1 MSVTARWIVGIAGLP
16 FAVTGLVPFTG
27 SARQWT
33 ALALGAIV
41 GGFGLA
47 EAIRVVVCGLTQ
59 TGIGHLWL
67 NLLTGLVIVA
77 LTLFVHEPERR
88 PA

>member
-47 EAIRVVVCGLTQ
+47 EAIRTRRR
-59 TGIGHLWL
+59 LWAYPDR
-67 NLLTGLVIVA
+67 NRSPLVEPAYRPGNRGADIVRSRA
-77 LTLFVHEPERR
+77 
-88 PA
+88 